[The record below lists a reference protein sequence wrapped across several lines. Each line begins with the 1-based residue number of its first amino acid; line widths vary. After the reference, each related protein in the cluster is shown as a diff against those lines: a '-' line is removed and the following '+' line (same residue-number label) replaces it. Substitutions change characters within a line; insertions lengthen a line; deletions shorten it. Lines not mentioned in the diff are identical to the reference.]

1 MEEHRL
7 ITEHT
12 WQCMS
17 LAELKLFLISNTY
30 IGLDNI
36 QSLCLYVT
44 AVSEQNFKWY
54 KWSSTTAITNNNDN
68 YFTNIKYFMG
78 SCCHVWSVQ
87 YQDFH

>member
-36 QSLCLYVT
+36 QSLSV
-44 AVSEQNFKWY
+44 
-54 KWSSTTAITNNNDN
+54 
-68 YFTNIKYFMG
+68 FMLLHFPNKILSDING
-78 SCCHVWSVQ
+78 LLQ
-87 YQDFH
+87 QQ